1 MLGTAEYSPLFGAFG
16 ETRDGYVCVFIPSL
30 TRDGAPIDHEYWRT
44 EAIRVMSKLF
54 GGATSVN
61 AFGGWLD
68 DEGDGQ
74 VKEEPVSLVVSF
86 TCANQLIK
94 PNMLELKNFL
104 HRMGCE
110 TKQGEVGVL
119 VNGLFLRIR
128 SFDHEQK

>member
-1 MLGTAEYSPLFGAFG
+1 MLGAAEYSKLLGALG

-74 VKEEPVSLVVSF
+74 VKEEPVSLVVSLYLRKPVDQ
-86 TCANQLIK
+86 TQCAGTE
-94 PNMLELKNFL
+94 ELFAPD
-104 HRMGCE
+104 
-110 TKQGEVGVL
+110 GVRDATRRSWRSRE
-119 VNGLFLRIR
+119 RIISQNSEFR
-128 SFDHEQK
+128 P